1 MRPARHHG
9 GTPGSPV
16 GPLLAS
22 GSLLRRYQEPPEV
35 FALRAALVL
44 VSLPAGKARLRL
56 HMFLPCRE
64 MSLSCDGPR
73 LDSDRSPTPI
83 FRFKSVERSAA
94 TDLLDWMLP
103 IRARVDALEVW
114 RKHLELDSPA
124 IRQENLH
131 RPKARVRRSHRT
143 SETYKPWPPEPGFAR
158 REAQL
163 ARWKLDHLGRLLKSM
178 TNASACKEGVH
189 GGTRG
194 HPCRRAKR
202 SPQTKEPA
210 QSRLFRSQMR
220 IKVLSA

>member
-1 MRPARHHG
+1 
-9 GTPGSPV
+9 
-16 GPLLAS
+16 
-22 GSLLRRYQEPPEV
+22 V

-73 LDSDRSPTPI
+73 LDSDRSPTPL

-94 TDLLDWMLP
+94 SDLLDWMLP

-163 ARWKLDHLGRLLKSM
+163 PRWKLDHLGRLLKRM

-194 HPCRRAKR
+194 SPVQASEAKPTNKRAGSKPALSISNANQSAIRMRMGEVGECGIGLTGWSVIPR
-202 SPQTKEPA
+202 SRVPEMLPA
-210 QSRLFRSQMR
+210 
-220 IKVLSA
+220 

>member
-56 HMFLPCRE
+56 
-64 MSLSCDGPR
+64 
-73 LDSDRSPTPI
+73 
-83 FRFKSVERSAA
+83 
-94 TDLLDWMLP
+94 
-103 IRARVDALEVW
+103 
-114 RKHLELDSPA
+114 
-124 IRQENLH
+124 QENLH

-143 SETYKPWPPEPGFAR
+143 SETYKPWPPEPGFAP
-158 REAQL
+158 REAQV
-163 ARWKLDHLGRLLKSM
+163 ARWKLDHLGRLLKRM

-194 HPCRRAKR
+194 SPVQASEAKPTNKRAGSKPALSISNANQSAIRMRMGEVGECGIGLTGWSVIPR
-202 SPQTKEPA
+202 SRVPEMLPA
-210 QSRLFRSQMR
+210 
-220 IKVLSA
+220 